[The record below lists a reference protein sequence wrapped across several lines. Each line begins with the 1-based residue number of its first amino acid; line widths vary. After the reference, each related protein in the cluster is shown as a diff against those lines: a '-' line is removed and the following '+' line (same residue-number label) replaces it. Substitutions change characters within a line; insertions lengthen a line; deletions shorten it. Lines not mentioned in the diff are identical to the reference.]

1 MKRVVSVGVAVLFG
15 TALTASMGCGVM
27 YFLLDTIEQL
37 VGDHDQQTAEGP
49 CYRDILAAAN
59 ELAKEQNA
67 NAVVFEVVGDNVGIL
82 QWPGAKTMTYVF
94 LAGDPENGMAMW
106 RLTYD
111 RLEDKW
117 RLEELST
124 PIVGVVFIDLTEIE
138 MTEEDARALLT
149 ANGFGDDFLGWG
161 LSQVLYPDTTNPVFS
176 FIYSNYV
183 VVIDAIEGAVTYQV
197 VNPGGV
203 GDENSPDDE
212 SPPAPGDDSVSVQM
226 IHAATEEIRR
236 IARSAF
242 VFWAGG
248 RDAGGGDL
256 NQPGDT
262 NYWDFYAAANL
273 DSDPRTWTMAYDGA
287 WHVIETD
294 IIPFGIELID
304 ISSVTMDVVEAWGL
318 AVDAGY
324 FPPFQWWAVFKP
336 LNPDAVNPLYVFG
349 TPYAYV
355 FVDTVTG
362 EVSAERS
369 TRNALGDC
377 LYGCRESYL
386 ECVDYCRWEEPGV
399 GDCYDECADSRDRCD
414 RACYEEND

>member
-1 MKRVVSVGVAVLFG
+1 MKRVVSIGVAVVFSV
-15 TALTASMGCGVM
+15 ALTASIGCEAI
-27 YFLLDTIEQL
+27 YCLLDTIEQL
-37 VGDHDQQTAEGP
+37 VGNHDQQTAEGP
-49 CYRDILAAAN
+49 CYSDILAAADG
-59 ELAKEQNA
+59 LAKEQNP

-82 QWPGAKTMTYVF
+82 EGTGARTMTYVF
-94 LAGDPENGMAMW
+94 LAADSEDGMPMW

-111 RLEDKW
+111 RLQDSW
-117 RLEELST
+117 RVEELNT

-149 ANGFGDDFLGWG
+149 ANGFAEDFLSWG
-161 LSQVLYPDTTNPVFS
+161 LSQVLYPGVTNPVFS
-176 FIYSNYV
+176 FLYSNQTIS
-183 VVIDAIEGAVTYQV
+183 IDAIEGAVTYQV

-203 GDENSPDDE
+203 GDANPSDDE
-212 SPPAPGDDSVSVQM
+212 LPAAPGDDSVSVQM
-226 IHAATEEIRR
+226 IHAATEEIQRT
-236 IARSAF
+236 ARSAF

-248 RDAGGGDL
+248 RDADGGDL

-262 NYWDFYAAANL
+262 NYWDFNAVANL
-273 DSDPRTWTMAYDGA
+273 DTDPRTWTMAYDGA
-287 WHVIETD
+287 WHITEVSIV
-294 IIPFGIELID
+294 PFGIELID
-304 ISSVTMDVVEAWGL
+304 IRSVTMDVVEAWAL

-336 LNPDAVNPLYVFG
+336 LDPDALNPLYVFG

-386 ECVDYCRWEEPGV
+386 ECVDYCRWAEPGV
-399 GDCYDECADSRDRCD
+399 GDCYEDCADSRDRCD
-414 RACYEEND
+414 RDCYEDND